1 MIYLSFDRKK
11 ECKGCFHLKGYRI
24 GRVYHITDVNIKKK
38 KKKVVTNQEIVLST
52 LLKVLGWNNPQSAE
66 GHCKCSEKGSA
77 FQPGKYSEAR
87 NGFRFEK
94 GSALI
99 TLFF

>member
-1 MIYLSFDRKK
+1 M
-11 ECKGCFHLKGYRI
+11 
-24 GRVYHITDVNIKKK
+24 
-38 KKKVVTNQEIVLST
+38 LST